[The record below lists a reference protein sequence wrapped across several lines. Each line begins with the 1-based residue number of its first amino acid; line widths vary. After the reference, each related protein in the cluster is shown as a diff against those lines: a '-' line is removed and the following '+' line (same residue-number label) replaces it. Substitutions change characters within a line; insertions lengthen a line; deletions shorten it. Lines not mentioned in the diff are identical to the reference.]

1 MRNEDRIVEASER
14 IKKRCREIGTT
25 AAAVERDLGLS
36 NGYINN
42 MKLESVPHDK
52 IRRIADRLGTTV
64 DYLLY
69 GITEKPV
76 VVEIDRL
83 SCERHMIRQI
93 ERLSDYQLK
102 ILSDIIDEMTGGDDG
117 DR

>member
-1 MRNEDRIVEASER
+1 
-14 IKKRCREIGTT
+14 
-25 AAAVERDLGLS
+25 
-36 NGYINN
+36 

-102 ILSDIIDEMTGGDDG
+102 IMSDIMDEMTGGDDG

>member
-1 MRNEDRIVEASER
+1 MNISER
-14 IKKRCREIGTT
+14 IKERCKEVGTNPRRI
-25 AAAVERDLGLS
+25 EQELNLS
-36 NGYINN
+36 NGYIG
-42 MKLESVPHDK
+42 K
-52 IRRIADRLGTTV
+52 IKDDTVQYGRISRIAEKLQTTPE
-64 DYLLY
+64 YLIY

-102 ILSDIIDEMTGGDDG
+102 ILSDIMDEMTGGDNG